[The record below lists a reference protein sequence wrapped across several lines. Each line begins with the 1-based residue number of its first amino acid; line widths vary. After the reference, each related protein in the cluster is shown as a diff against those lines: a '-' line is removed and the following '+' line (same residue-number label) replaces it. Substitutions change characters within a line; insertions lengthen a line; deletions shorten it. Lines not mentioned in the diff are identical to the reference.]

1 MTLQELVDEIDLQP
15 AFEQNGKRAPH
26 KPLTLLY
33 ALGQALQ
40 GRRLISFRD
49 AEPELA
55 MLLDRFGPPRA
66 TQHPEQPVWRLRLYH
81 GAPTSFWQ
89 IAGDTH
95 GIEVAGGN
103 PSAPRMRDHISFGLS
118 ESACGVVRNE
128 PANARTLAL
137 ILASDIVPWTLQPA
151 LLEAVGLDISIDMPM
166 VVEPRLNI
174 ATSLALVSRRR
185 VAVTQLQR
193 DPAFSRKVL
202 DAYGRACAIC
212 AISPKL
218 GSERFGLEAAHIRW
232 ARDGGPDEVPNGV
245 CLCRMHHVALDYG
258 AIKIDE
264 AMRMRVSSR
273 LERSAESAAIFHEF
287 ENKEIR
293 LPQATRDHPSELM
306 LRWHWDEVYKA

>member
-33 ALGQALQ
+33 ALGQALR
-40 GRRLISFRD
+40 GRRLVSFRD
-49 AEPELA
+49 AEPQLA

-81 GAPTSFWQ
+81 RSPTSFWQ
-89 IAGDTH
+89 IAGDTSD
-95 GIEVAGGN
+95 IEVAGGN
-103 PSAPRMRDHISFGLS
+103 PSAPRMRDRISFGLS
-118 ESACGVVRNE
+118 ESACSVVCNE

-137 ILASDIVPWTLQPA
+137 LLASDIVPPTLQPA
-151 LLEAVGLDISIDMPM
+151 LLEAVGIDVPTDLPM
-166 VVEPRLNI
+166 VGEPGLDV

-185 VAVTQLQR
+185 VTVTQVQR

-212 AISPKL
+212 SISPKL
-218 GSERFGLEAAHIRW
+218 GSDRFGLEAAHIRW
-232 ARDGGPDEVPNGV
+232 ARADGPDEVPNGV
-245 CLCRMHHVALDYG
+245 CLCRMHHVALDWG
-258 AIKIDE
+258 AIKIDGG
-264 AMRMRVSSR
+264 MRVRVSSR
-273 LERSAESAAIFHEF
+273 LDRSAESAAMFHEF
-287 ENKEIR
+287 EDKLIHLPKE
-293 LPQATRDHPSELM
+293 TRNHPNELM